1 MEIASNTVVTLSY
14 HVRKESEKGE
24 LVDYSG
30 QDYPLR
36 FLIGAGKMLP
46 YFEEQLLGKNNQE
59 TFAFKLP
66 AEFAYGQ
73 RDEHL
78 IKKIPIQFFTEQEGY
93 TKETLIIGEY
103 IRYED
108 SKESQSGKIISKDK
122 TTIRVDFNHPL
133 AGQDL
138 FFKGQIISVRKASF
152 EEIER
157 QHHIEP
163 DGIRFQ

>member
-1 MEIASNTVVTLSY
+1 MEIANNTVVTLSY
-14 HVRKESEKGE
+14 HVRKGDETGE

-46 YFEEQLLGKNNQE
+46 YFEEQLKGRTNNE
-59 TFAFKLP
+59 NFAFKLP
-66 AEFAYGQ
+66 AEYAYGQ

-78 IKKIPIQFFTEQEGY
+78 VKDLPKEAFKDQEGY
-93 TKETLIIGEY
+93 TEETLQVGAF
-103 IRYED
+103 IRYEN
-108 SKESQSGKIISKDK
+108 EEEAQSGKIISKDRK
-122 TTIRVDFNHPL
+122 HIKVDFNHPL

-138 FFKGQIISVRKASF
+138 FFKGHIIAVRKASF

>member
-1 MEIASNTVVTLSY
+1 MEIKDQTVVTLSY
-14 HVRKESEKGE
+14 HVRKSDEEGE

-46 YFEEQLLGKNNQE
+46 YFEEQLKGRSNQE
-59 TFAFKLP
+59 NFAFKLP
-66 AEFAYGQ
+66 AEFAYGKK
-73 RDEHL
+73 DESL
-78 IKKIPIQFFTEQEGY
+78 IREIPIEEFTSQEGY
-93 TKETLIIGEY
+93 TKETLQVGEF
-103 IRYED
+103 IRYENA
-108 SKESQSGKIISKDK
+108 EEAQSGRIISKTGK
-122 TTIRVDFNHPL
+122 AVLVDFNHPL

-157 QHHIEP
+157 GHHIEP

>member
-1 MEIASNTVVTLSY
+1 MEIVNNTVVTLSY
-14 HVRKESEKGE
+14 HVRKGDQDGE

-46 YFEEQLLGKNNQE
+46 YFEQQLMGKSNLEN
-59 TFAFKLP
+59 FAFKLP
-66 AEFAYGQ
+66 AEYSYGQ
-73 RDEHL
+73 RDEYL
-78 IKKIPIQFFTEQEGY
+78 IKSIPIIDFKEQEGY
-93 TKETLIIGEY
+93 TVETLVVGEY
-103 IRYED
+103 IRYENA
-108 SKESQSGKIISKDK
+108 KEAQSGKIISKDRK
-122 TTIRVDFNHPL
+122 NVRVDFNHPL

-138 FFKGQIISVRKASF
+138 FFKGQIISVRKANF
-152 EEIER
+152 EEIQR